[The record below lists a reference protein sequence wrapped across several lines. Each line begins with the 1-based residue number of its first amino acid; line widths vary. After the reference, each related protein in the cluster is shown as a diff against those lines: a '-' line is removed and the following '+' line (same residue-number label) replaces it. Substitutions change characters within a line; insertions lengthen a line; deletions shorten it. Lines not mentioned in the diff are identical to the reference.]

1 MLKDIVVHIPVERP
15 AEPVIDCALSVAAMF
30 GAHLDGV
37 VCAYQSINPAMAVGP
52 TAAAFALPT
61 EYNTDPQL
69 ANSRLDR
76 FAAAAAQAGVP
87 AGRGCVSDTPFQA
100 NRTLAEA
107 SRLYDLAIVA
117 QADSARPTHDGALS
131 EAVLFG
137 SGRPMLLVPYIH
149 RGPLKTGR
157 ALICW
162 DGSSQA
168 GRAVHDALPF
178 LERAQAVDVV
188 SVNGIDTAPRESSA
202 ATLISHLARRG
213 VSANLQQATAEASNV
228 HNVLLSLAA
237 DLGSDFLVM
246 GGYGHSRLR
255 EIILGGVTRGMLESL
270 TIPALISH

>member
-15 AEPVIDCALSVAAMF
+15 AEPVIDCALSVASMF

-37 VCAYQSINPAMAVGP
+37 VCAYQTINPAMAVGP

-69 ANSRLDR
+69 ANSRLDQ
-76 FAAAAAQAGVP
+76 FVATAAQAGIP
-87 AGRGCVSDTPFQA
+87 AGRGCVSDTPFLA
-100 NRTLAEA
+100 NRALAEV

-117 QADSARPTHDGALS
+117 QADSSRPTHDGALP

-137 SGRPMLLVPYIH
+137 SGRQMLLVPYIH
-149 RGPLKTGR
+149 SGPLKTAR

-168 GRAVHDALPF
+168 ARAVHDALPF
-178 LERAQAVDVV
+178 LERAQIIDVV
-188 SVNGIDTAPRESSA
+188 SVNGSAPRESSA

-213 VSANLQQATAEASNV
+213 LSAHLRQAVAESSNI
-228 HNVLLSLAA
+228 HNVVLSLAA

-255 EIILGGVTRGMLESL
+255 EIVLGGVTRGMLESL

>member
-1 MLKDIVVHIPVERP
+1 
-15 AEPVIDCALSVAAMF
+15 
-30 GAHLDGV
+30 
-37 VCAYQSINPAMAVGP
+37 MAVGP

-178 LERAQAVDVV
+178 LERVQAVDVV

-202 ATLISHLARRG
+202 AALISHLARRG
-213 VSANLQQATAEASNV
+213 VSASLQQATAEASNV